1 MKNQKTSEASQSEA
15 SLAYLNAIDDSISVL
30 TSHLKNQELKE
41 AEEILSLL
49 AEQTTEFRTF
59 LLEELRNEQEQK

>member
-1 MKNQKTSEASQSEA
+1 MKTLETSQREA
-15 SLAYLNAIDDSISVL
+15 SLAYLNAIDDSISIL

-59 LLEELRNEQEQK
+59 LLEEAIDEQEAK